1 MDWSIGLDSR
11 RHDKAEVSAQ
21 NPIKLATLPRSNLCT
36 MSLVWWLCRRRGVG
50 SSNRDGVEKTLS
62 FIFRFPFASPLAVAS
77 TFCLILMFTPTT
89 SRILASFIFFYFL
102 LLFVLYFM
110 PRSWVLCEKKNIIL
124 LFLPQVFFLL
134 FSAFFL
140 VEFLFQSNSPGIL

>member
-11 RHDKAEVSAQ
+11 RHDKAQ

-110 PRSWVLCEKKNIIL
+110 PRSWVLCKKKYNSL
-124 LFLPQVFFLL
+124 VLAPSFLSSFFCLFFLSSFFFNPTPL
-134 FSAFFL
+134 AFY
-140 VEFLFQSNSPGIL
+140 N